1 MKSFIRLI
9 CAVGGKNM
17 TDLRS
22 FAERKHEEDII
33 LDNEHEYVAR
43 GLRHLVAADYDTED
57 NDYLSSEDYDED
69 LAEAITE
76 LHKVKHLSD

>member
-17 TDLRS
+17 IDLRS

-33 LDNEHEYVAR
+33 FDNEHEYVAR

-57 NDYLSSEDYDED
+57 NDHLSSEDYDED